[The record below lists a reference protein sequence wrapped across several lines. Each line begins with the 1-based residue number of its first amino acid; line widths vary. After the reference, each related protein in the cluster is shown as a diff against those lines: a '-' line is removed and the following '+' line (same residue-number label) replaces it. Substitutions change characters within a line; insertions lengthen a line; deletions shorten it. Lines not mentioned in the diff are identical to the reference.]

1 MRLFLPRGCGTN
13 TAGHDGAQRN
23 QLLEL
28 LERLYAQQRYGL
40 GIYGVIG
47 ILAEEAHSP
56 AIRTLYAQLFQQ
68 FLWGYPLRIPK
79 RNESTEA
86 QMQARALTEALQH
99 FDSSLFA
106 HLLENSL
113 IQDFKAAQSQLQK
126 IGVSAPSDFL

>member
-1 MRLFLPRGCGTN
+1 MRSSVMVWGFMG
-13 TAGHDGAQRN
+13 
-23 QLLEL
+23 LLAFWQK
-28 LERLYAQQRYGL
+28 RLTP
-40 GIYGVIG
+40 
-47 ILAEEAHSP
+47 P

-106 HLLENSL
+106 QLLENSL
-113 IQDFKAAQSQLQK
+113 IQDFKTAQSQLQK